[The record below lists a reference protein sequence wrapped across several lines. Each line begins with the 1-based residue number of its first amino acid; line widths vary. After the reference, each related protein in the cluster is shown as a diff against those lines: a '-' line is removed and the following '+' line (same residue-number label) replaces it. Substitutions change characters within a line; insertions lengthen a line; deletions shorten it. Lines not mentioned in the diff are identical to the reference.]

1 MQLPY
6 STIQCLVCI
15 FVMVII
21 SPSLPPTPVLSL
33 TFQLLLLTLWPVSGL
48 GAIEEVLRFEPDRNG
63 MVEGEGG
70 REEEGG
76 WGRSREK
83 GGRKERGK
91 ECGREGR

>member
-1 MQLPY
+1 M
-6 STIQCLVCI
+6 
-15 FVMVII
+15 
-21 SPSLPPTPVLSL
+21 
-33 TFQLLLLTLWPVSGL
+33 SGF

-70 REEEGG
+70 REEGGG